1 MSAFTLLARPFRWFR
16 KAPKTEYEE
25 VLADLTAEIDHVQS
39 NLVQVQARKRRA
51 TLILPFWAS
60 ILWLVWTVVMYFLG
74 ELQMSTFSSSNAW
87 IIWGPVLLVPFLIF
101 FTRRIVRWWYK
112 RVQAAE
118 EEHLKD
124 LQRQRRA
131 KIEEIKRATKYDH
144 LRLLLEK
151 YDDEK
156 KPVTSQQ
163 GRVAAGPQT
172 PMKGG
177 KPQQQGQAPGSA
189 VARPPVPGQQP
200 LPSAMRGSQGTGAPT
215 PAGFGQ
221 PQAQSRAPA
230 APAQRTWL
238 DRMADS
244 VLGAD
249 PSSTALGP
257 EQKYALICVSCKRH
271 NGLARKEEF
280 EEVQYICPHCG
291 VFNTRRPSSMPV
303 SSPWRASQAQET
315 SSGEKSRSDVTAG
328 KSGTEAARGF
338 SSSLLRN
345 DAARDGTDSPPP
357 ATPLARHSD
366 DEEDEVEEHE
376 IRDASVG
383 AKGGVTKR
391 RSGRLAGME
400 LD

>member
-1 MSAFTLLARPFRWFR
+1 MCCFA
-16 KAPKTEYEE
+16 
-25 VLADLTAEIDHVQS
+25 
-39 NLVQVQARKRRA
+39 
-51 TLILPFWAS
+51 
-60 ILWLVWTVVMYFLG
+60 
-74 ELQMSTFSSSNAW
+74 
-87 IIWGPVLLVPFLIF
+87 
-101 FTRRIVRWWYK
+101 
-112 RVQAAE
+112 

-156 KPVTSQQ
+156 KPVGPQQ
-163 GRVAAGPQT
+163 GRGTAGPQT
-172 PMKGG
+172 PVKGG

-200 LPSAMRGSQGTGAPT
+200 LPSAMRGSQPTGAPT
-215 PAGFGQ
+215 SAGFAQ
-221 PQAQSRAPA
+221 PQTRAPA

-280 EEVQYICPHCG
+280 EEVRECEIPSG
-291 VFNTRRPSSMPV
+291 RRKYDPMLIHP
-303 SSPWRASQAQET
+303 ET
-315 SSGEKSRSDVTAG
+315 SIHRIHLPSLWGLQHSPAILNASVVALE
-328 KSGTEAARGF
+328 
-338 SSSLLRN
+338 SSSLSR
-345 DAARDGTDSPPP
+345 S
-357 ATPLARHSD
+357 
-366 DEEDEVEEHE
+366 EH
-376 IRDASVG
+376 
-383 AKGGVTKR
+383 R
-391 RSGRLAGME
+391 RQAPVSCLCKQ
-400 LD
+400 